1 MSQLHHR
8 RALLIQSRGAGGA
21 QQEGEGRAEPSRT
34 HRIYEL
40 KIRQRNTIRMAP
52 RIEGA
57 LTWAASGRRQQ
68 YVAAVRLAGCILCP
82 LLADEPHSA
91 VRFTNAQLFHMLITA
106 AWAATCTQAVPAVR
120 PAAVALADP
129 APLPWAAAAQL
140 RPAVQQ
146 VGAGLLAAWAW
157 ELPVHLAVQAAQ
169 PPASSAAAR
178 PAALPPLA
186 LLVPPLLMPLLLLL
200 LLLPLLL
207 VCLHHQAIQAAAA
220 AERLC

>member
-1 MSQLHHR
+1 
-8 RALLIQSRGAGGA
+8 
-21 QQEGEGRAEPSRT
+21 
-34 HRIYEL
+34 
-40 KIRQRNTIRMAP
+40 MAP

-91 VRFTNAQLFHMLITA
+91 VRFTDAQLFHMLITA

-129 APLPWAAAAQL
+129 APVPWAAAAQL

-157 ELPVHLAVQAAQ
+157 ELPVYLAVQAAQ
-169 PPASSAAAR
+169 PPASSAAAAAR

-207 VCLHHQAIQAAAA
+207 VRLHQAIQAAAA
-220 AERLC
+220 AERVC